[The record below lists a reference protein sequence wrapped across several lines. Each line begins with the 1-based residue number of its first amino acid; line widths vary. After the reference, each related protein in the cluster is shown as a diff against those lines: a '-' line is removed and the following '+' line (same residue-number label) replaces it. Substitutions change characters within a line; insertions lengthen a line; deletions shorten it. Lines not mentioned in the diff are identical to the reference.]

1 MRSYRRAIPPAPSA
15 VPDEVTVHPTPLQ
28 SDEADANDEDIE
40 TEEEEEKDTYID
52 EIYQIM
58 YVLHLSVT
66 NVPISEA

>member
-1 MRSYRRAIPPAPSA
+1 MRSYRRSIPPTPSSR
-15 VPDEVTVHPTPLQ
+15 PDEVTVHPTPLQ
-28 SDEADANDEDIE
+28 SDEADANDEEVE

-58 YVLHLSVT
+58 YVGCSIVA